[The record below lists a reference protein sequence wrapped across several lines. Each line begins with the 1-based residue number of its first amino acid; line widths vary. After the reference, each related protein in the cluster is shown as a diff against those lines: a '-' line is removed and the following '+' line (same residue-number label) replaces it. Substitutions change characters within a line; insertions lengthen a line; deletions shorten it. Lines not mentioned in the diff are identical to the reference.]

1 MQRKWVNPEISSIR
15 FNRPSGDNM
24 KLLAAQQVRLGFI
37 GLGNIVRD
45 RVADRSRN
53 GAEAEVSKRGDQT
66 RPNY

>member
-1 MQRKWVNPEISSIR
+1 
-15 FNRPSGDNM
+15 M
-24 KLLAAQQVRLGFI
+24 KLLAAQQVRLGII

-45 RVADRSRN
+45 RMADRSRN